1 MCGLPGAGKT
11 TLALQLA
18 RDLGA
23 IRLCPDEWMMELGID
38 VFDEGAR
45 NRIEHLQWQLAQEL
59 LPLDN
64 RVIIEWGLW
73 SRSERDARRARARN
87 LGAGVELRFVDPPLD
102 ILWERLKSRGME
114 QRWGSRAIER
124 HELEHWARALE
135 RPGED
140 ELALFDPP
148 LR

>member
-11 TLALQLA
+11 TLAVRLA
-18 RDLGA
+18 RDLQA

-38 VFDEGAR
+38 VFDKEAR
-45 NRIEHLQWQLAQEL
+45 ARIERVQWRLGQEL
-59 LPLDN
+59 LRLDN

-73 SRSERDARRARARN
+73 ARSERDALRDRARE
-87 LGAGVELRFVDPPLD
+87 LGAGVELRFLDPPLD
-102 ILWERLKSRGME
+102 VLWERVKSRGME
-114 QRWGSRAIER
+114 QRWGDRAIEL
-124 HELEHWARALE
+124 HELEQWSSAVE

-148 LR
+148 LQ